1 MSTKYYLP
9 PREVFV
15 RYEPRVRFNLIRG
28 YHRKM
33 AAKHRWFIREFNGG
47 SYYMDNDKLP
57 RVDAQFYEIFD
68 CGWSPEEWD
77 TRPFKYNVTTTSV
90 TEEYRAE
97 RSQPFPIDYEGQTV
111 GYRRSGNWTLKIYD
125 ENGRYFVRGE
135 EGWHTNNN
143 GIYTRYSEKTGEI
156 TVGTFGNEIAVKKV
170 FDKEVLPVLRG
181 MKAVKWRGFYDEDI
195 EYVLSTANLDR
206 RFL

>member
-1 MSTKYYLP
+1 
-9 PREVFV
+9 
-15 RYEPRVRFNLIRG
+15 
-28 YHRKM
+28 
-33 AAKHRWFIREFNGG
+33 REFNGG
-47 SYYMDNDKLP
+47 SYYMDNDNLP

-77 TRPFKYNVTTTSV
+77 TRPFKYNVTPTSV

-135 EGWHTNNN
+135 DGWHTNNN
-143 GIYTRYSEKTGEI
+143 GIYARYSEKT
-156 TVGTFGNEIAVKKV
+156 
-170 FDKEVLPVLRG
+170 
-181 MKAVKWRGFYDEDI
+181 
-195 EYVLSTANLDR
+195 
-206 RFL
+206 